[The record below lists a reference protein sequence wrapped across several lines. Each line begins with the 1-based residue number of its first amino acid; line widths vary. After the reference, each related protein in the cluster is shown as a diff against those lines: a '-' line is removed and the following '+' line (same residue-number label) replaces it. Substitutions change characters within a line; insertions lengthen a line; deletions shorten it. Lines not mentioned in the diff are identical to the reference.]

1 MWEFNEEVV
10 KNYRLAEAKDE
21 APVNEKYIYIYIAIE
36 NPIRVVP
43 AIMIVVSGY
52 PVLIV
57 GNSPQHECAIS
68 GCRFPDIT
76 V

>member
-21 APVNEKYIYIYIAIE
+21 APVNEKKYIYIYIAIE

-43 AIMIVVSGY
+43 AVMIVVSGY

-57 GNSPQHECAIS
+57 GN
-68 GCRFPDIT
+68 
-76 V
+76 

>member
-10 KNYRLAEAKDE
+10 KNYRLAEANGD
-21 APVNEKYIYIYIAIE
+21 APVNEKKKKKKNYIYIYIAIE

-57 GNSPQHECAIS
+57 GN
-68 GCRFPDIT
+68 
-76 V
+76 

>member
-21 APVNEKYIYIYIAIE
+21 VPVNEKIYIYIAIE

-57 GNSPQHECAIS
+57 GN
-68 GCRFPDIT
+68 
-76 V
+76 